1 MGSSTVE
8 DYRSKYWTGVYGLS
22 LGSSQKKVSL
32 QLAVLS
38 RSAFFNSSP
47 LRSDPDLVKKT
58 GVIMFC
64 PVYILSSEDVEGREV
79 DEV

>member
-1 MGSSTVE
+1 MGPSAVE

-38 RSAFFNSSP
+38 RSAFFFKSS
-47 LRSDPDLVKKT
+47 LLHSDPDLIKKT
-58 GVIMFC
+58 VSLCF
-64 PVYILSSEDVEGREV
+64 VQFKF
-79 DEV
+79 

>member
-1 MGSSTVE
+1 MGSSAVE

-22 LGSSQKKVSL
+22 SSQKNVSL
-32 QLAVLS
+32 QLVVLS

-47 LRSDPDLVKKT
+47 LHFDPDLIFKN
-58 GVIMFC
+58 GIIMFF

>member
-1 MGSSTVE
+1 MGSSAVE

-22 LGSSQKKVSL
+22 LGSSQKNVSL

-47 LRSDPDLVKKT
+47 LHSDSDLIKKN
-58 GVIMFC
+58 GIIMFC